1 VEEGFYREL
10 TKSAKEVQA
19 NLIFAES
26 RFFGEVEGQF
36 QFYNEHIVSRLAFGN
51 VVHVNAVLA
60 RRSLFEQSGEF
71 DEQLN
76 GLEDWDMWLRC
87 VRSGAEVALVHRS
100 MAAVRIHRKSMS
112 TNRRRM
118 NSRMVELST
127 REWQDHFDFWISKSS
142 QPSGVTR
149 DWALAGLA
157 YALRSESPL
166 MNTLQFRR
174 VIAERIG
181 AAKSLRWLLRQTIKH
196 ILKPEKSQHSF
207 R

>member
-1 VEEGFYREL
+1 
-10 TKSAKEVQA
+10 
-19 NLIFAES
+19 
-26 RFFGEVEGQF
+26 
-36 QFYNEHIVSRLAFGN
+36 
-51 VVHVNAVLA
+51 
-60 RRSLFEQSGEF
+60 
-71 DEQLN
+71 
-76 GLEDWDMWLRC
+76 
-87 VRSGAEVALVHRS
+87 
-100 MAAVRIHRKSMS
+100 
-112 TNRRRM
+112 
-118 NSRMVELST
+118 MVELST